1 MPASG
6 SLSARLH
13 RGRGIQPTPT
23 FPRSPGIIHVPT
35 DLILDDCSQRR
46 LFFQGTGRKL
56 LEPASGS
63 ILFQHNLFTTKNL

>member
-35 DLILDDCSQRR
+35 DLVHDYFSQRR
-46 LFFQGTGRKL
+46 LFFQGTAKTL
-56 LEPASGS
+56 SDPSLGS
-63 ILFQHNLFTTKNL
+63 ILFQHNLFTNKNL